1 MSKRLASR
9 LARAGWTPNQIS
21 VAGVCAALVAGMAFG
36 VTSLMPEWAR
46 VWFLLGAVLVQARLL
61 ANMLDGMVAVEFGK
75 ASPVGELYNE
85 VPDRLSDILI
95 LVGLGYAAGGS
106 VALGWAAAVAAV
118 LTAYVR
124 AQAAVAGAP
133 QEFCGPMAKPQRM
146 FLITVAAI
154 YCVVTPASWQPV
166 TEGGYGIAAGCVLV
180 VFLGSVATAARRLV
194 RSARAL
200 SR

>member
-9 LARAGWTPNQIS
+9 LANAGWTPNQIS
-21 VAGVCAALVAGMAFG
+21 VVGVCAALLAGIAFG
-36 VTSLMPEWAR
+36 LTSVVPGWAR
-46 VWFLLGAVLVQARLL
+46 LWFLFGAVLVQVRLL
-61 ANMLDGMVAVEFGK
+61 ANMLDGMVAVETGQ

-85 VPDRLSDILI
+85 VPDRISDTLI

-106 VALGWAAAVAAV
+106 VTLGWAAAVAAV
-118 LTAYVR
+118 FTAYVR

-133 QEFCGPMAKPQRM
+133 QEFCGPMAKPHRM